1 MDAFRNVDDAGFLS
15 LVKFCI
21 LTPIRVKSF
30 VDVRVL
36 AIFYIISVNVDDLI
50 FRNLGRQLV
59 H

>member
-1 MDAFRNVDDAGFLS
+1 MYSLSNFYDAGFLS